1 MGRYDQGATKNVLW
15 FTEIIEVQKALKQFA
30 PMGNV
35 LELACGTG
43 WWTQQLVQYVGRVTA
58 VDASAEVLAINKN
71 KVGTDKVIF
80 IQTDIFNWRPDTQYD
95 IVFFS
100 FWLSHVPA
108 QKFESFWNTVR
119 LALKPHGRVF
129 FIDSFKS
136 KKNNKTPPFNNQ
148 NVVTSTRTL
157 NNGKKFNIIK
167 IMYDPKEL
175 EKRLERL
182 GWRISI
188 KHTHNHFLYGY
199 GESA

>member
-1 MGRYDQGATKNVLW
+1 MEVKEILDVDSSEFQQSLQIYSSSFPPVETKPIDRIKNMLRDD
-15 FTEIIEVQKALKQFA
+15 ENYHL
-30 PMGNV
+30 
-35 LELACGTG
+35 
-43 WWTQQLVQYVGRVTA
+43 YV
-58 VDASAEVLAINKN
+58 AINKN

-80 IQTDIFNWRPDTQYD
+80 IQTDLFNWRPDTQYD